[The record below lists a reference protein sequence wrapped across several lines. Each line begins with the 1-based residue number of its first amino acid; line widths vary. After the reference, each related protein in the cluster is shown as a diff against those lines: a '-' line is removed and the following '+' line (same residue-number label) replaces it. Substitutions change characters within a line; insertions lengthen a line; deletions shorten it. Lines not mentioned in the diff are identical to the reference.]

1 MTVKINAD
9 TSDGLKFVSDTSGI
23 VEIQNNGTT
32 IITSQQPSF
41 SARLS
46 SDQSVSATVVTKMAF
61 ATEEWD
67 TNSKYDNSTYR
78 FTPTVSGYYQFNLGM
93 RGSSTTRAIVYLYKN
108 GAVFARN
115 VAEGDQYA
123 ALSVMAVADA
133 DDYFEAFGYTTGST
147 FNGSVTEDN
156 YFQAHYIRSA

>member
-67 TNSKYDNSTYR
+67 TNSKYDAKDER
-78 FTPTVSGYYQFNLGM
+78 YYKKKFM
-93 RGSSTTRAIVYLYKN
+93 FY
-108 GAVFARN
+108 
-115 VAEGDQYA
+115 E
-123 ALSVMAVADA
+123 
-133 DDYFEAFGYTTGST
+133 
-147 FNGSVTEDN
+147 
-156 YFQAHYIRSA
+156 